1 MSEARHYRKK
11 TSPAARKR
19 QKLLLAAGAVLA
31 VLLLTVI
38 LLLILHPWK
47 REAAPVSSIST
58 TTAEAL
64 VTSKTSASSTTSSSV
79 SEVRSASA
87 SSSSAAASAAETSAP
102 PASRPESSSAV
113 VTPAPAES
121 ETAAAAATV
130 DSIPYD
136 PGDWALKLVNFETPL
151 EDGFSVSLSRI
162 KSDYNPSGLKI
173 DSRIVDA
180 VNIMCDAAARDGVDL
195 TVISAYRTEEK
206 QSSLYNNKVDR
217 LMNQGYNREDAL
229 VEAATAVAR
238 PGTSEHQVGLAID
251 FNSVEQD
258 FEHTEAGKW
267 LRAHSVEYGFVMRYP
282 TDKTEITGVIYE
294 PWHFRFVGRKHAAEM
309 QNLDMCLEEYLDYL
323 GK

>member
-1 MSEARHYRKK
+1 MPKAKHYKK
-11 TSPAARKR
+11 KISPAARKR
-19 QKLLLAAGAVLA
+19 RKLLLAAGAVLA
-31 VLLLTVI
+31 GLLLVVI
-38 LLLILHPWK
+38 LLLILYPWK
-47 REAAPVSSIST
+47 KEAAPLSSVPASAST
-58 TTAEAL
+58 A
-64 VTSKTSASSTTSSSV
+64 TSASVPETV
-79 SEVRSASA
+79 LI
-87 SSSSAAASAAETSAP
+87 SSAPAETSAADSSASVP
-102 PASRPESSSAV
+102 ESVAPSSSEAVTSTPASTSA
-113 VTPAPAES
+113 PDES

-151 EDGFSVSLSRI
+151 EEGFSPSLSRI
-162 KSDYNPSGLKI
+162 KSDYNPNGLKI

-195 TVISAYRTEEK
+195 TVISAYRTQEK

-258 FEHTEAGKW
+258 FEHTKAGKW

-309 QNLDMCLEEYLDYL
+309 QKLDMCLEEYLEYL
-323 GK
+323 GN